1 MIMIKKSNLKLL
13 ILSHFFSVIILC
25 VVGCYFIYSTDLT
38 VMENRKFAAEILIFL
53 SIITT
58 TVNIG
63 IVIFSNRN
71 NIKLYNELD
80 KLATFCRTHDI
91 REGANQL
98 RQLDK
103 LGKKMNLIFDLINET
118 GEKRKQKLASMYQ
131 IIDYLMINS
140 DKNILITNV
149 IGDIQFCSHKFS
161 TVTKIDSDLI
171 RSLINGGAYD
181 EPKTVH
187 LAALEGDKRSII
199 ALPTDSTREGITSIL
214 LASTMNIPI
223 TNEYRKLENTINV
236 EGLNGYAAKPYNVY
250 VYEPDAGIGSDE
262 VHVIELG

>member
-171 RSLINGGAYD
+171 RTYRISDLLEMSINQILSD
-181 EPKTVH
+181 FERKKTT
-187 LAALEGDKRSII
+187 DI
-199 ALPTDSTREGITSIL
+199 ALKNQILKFDDTSKKI
-214 LASTMNIPI
+214 
-223 TNEYRKLENTINV
+223 K
-236 EGLNGYAAKPYNVY
+236 
-250 VYEPDAGIGSDE
+250 E
-262 VHVIELG
+262 VHILPIFDSDNIVSNMIFLFNFS

>member
-38 VMENRKFAAEILIFL
+38 IMENRKFAAEILIFL

-131 IIDYLMINS
+131 IIDYLMTNS

-161 TVTKIDSDLI
+161 TLTKIDSDLI
-171 RSLINGGAYD
+171 RTYRISDLLEISINRILSD
-181 EPKTVH
+181 FERKKTT
-187 LAALEGDKRSII
+187 DI
-199 ALPTDSTREGITSIL
+199 ALKNQILKFDDTSKKI
-214 LASTMNIPI
+214 
-223 TNEYRKLENTINV
+223 K
-236 EGLNGYAAKPYNVY
+236 
-250 VYEPDAGIGSDE
+250 E
-262 VHVIELG
+262 VHILPIFDSDNIVSNMIFLFNFS

>member
-71 NIKLYNELD
+71 NTKLYNELD

-131 IIDYLMINS
+131 IIDYLMTNS

-171 RSLINGGAYD
+171 RTYRISDLLEISINRILSD
-181 EPKTVH
+181 FERKKTT
-187 LAALEGDKRSII
+187 DI
-199 ALPTDSTREGITSIL
+199 ALKNQILKFDDTSKKI
-214 LASTMNIPI
+214 
-223 TNEYRKLENTINV
+223 K
-236 EGLNGYAAKPYNVY
+236 
-250 VYEPDAGIGSDE
+250 E
-262 VHVIELG
+262 VHILPIFDSDNIVSNMIFLFNFS

>member
-25 VVGCYFIYSTDLT
+25 IVGCYFIYSTDLT

-71 NIKLYNELD
+71 NTKLYNELD

-131 IIDYLMINS
+131 IIDYLMTNS

-161 TVTKIDSDLI
+161 TLTKIDSDLI
-171 RSLINGGAYD
+171 RTYRISDLLEISINRILSD
-181 EPKTVH
+181 FERKKTT
-187 LAALEGDKRSII
+187 DI
-199 ALPTDSTREGITSIL
+199 ALKNQILKFDDTSKKI
-214 LASTMNIPI
+214 
-223 TNEYRKLENTINV
+223 K
-236 EGLNGYAAKPYNVY
+236 
-250 VYEPDAGIGSDE
+250 E
-262 VHVIELG
+262 VHILPIFDSDNIVSNMIFLFNFS

>member
-131 IIDYLMINS
+131 IIDYLMTNS

-171 RSLINGGAYD
+171 RTYRISDLLEISINRILSD
-181 EPKTVH
+181 FERKKT
-187 LAALEGDKRSII
+187 
-199 ALPTDSTREGITSIL
+199 TDITLKNQIL
-214 LASTMNIPI
+214 KFDDTSKKI
-223 TNEYRKLENTINV
+223 K
-236 EGLNGYAAKPYNVY
+236 
-250 VYEPDAGIGSDE
+250 E
-262 VHVIELG
+262 VHILPIFDSDNIVSNMIFLFNFS

>member
-25 VVGCYFIYSTDLT
+25 IVGCYFIYSTDLT
-38 VMENRKFAAEILIFL
+38 IMENRKFAAEILIFL

-131 IIDYLMINS
+131 IIDYLMTNS

-161 TVTKIDSDLI
+161 TLTKIDSDLI
-171 RSLINGGAYD
+171 RTYRISDLLEISINRILSD
-181 EPKTVH
+181 FERKKTT
-187 LAALEGDKRSII
+187 DI
-199 ALPTDSTREGITSIL
+199 ALKNQILKFDDTSKKI
-214 LASTMNIPI
+214 
-223 TNEYRKLENTINV
+223 K
-236 EGLNGYAAKPYNVY
+236 
-250 VYEPDAGIGSDE
+250 E
-262 VHVIELG
+262 VHILPIFDSDNIVSNMIFLFNFS

>member
-171 RSLINGGAYD
+171 RTYRISDLLEISINQILSD
-181 EPKTVH
+181 FERKKTT
-187 LAALEGDKRSII
+187 DI
-199 ALPTDSTREGITSIL
+199 ALKNQILKFDDTSKKI
-214 LASTMNIPI
+214 
-223 TNEYRKLENTINV
+223 K
-236 EGLNGYAAKPYNVY
+236 
-250 VYEPDAGIGSDE
+250 E
-262 VHVIELG
+262 VHILPIFDSDNIVSNMIFLFNFS

>member
-38 VMENRKFAAEILIFL
+38 IMENRKFAAEILIFL

-131 IIDYLMINS
+131 IIDYLMTNS

-171 RSLINGGAYD
+171 RTYRISDLLEMSINQILSD
-181 EPKTVH
+181 FERKKTT
-187 LAALEGDKRSII
+187 DI
-199 ALPTDSTREGITSIL
+199 ALKNQILKFDDTSKKI
-214 LASTMNIPI
+214 
-223 TNEYRKLENTINV
+223 K
-236 EGLNGYAAKPYNVY
+236 
-250 VYEPDAGIGSDE
+250 E
-262 VHVIELG
+262 VHILPIFDSDNIVSNMIFLFNFS

>member
-131 IIDYLMINS
+131 IIDYLMTNS

-171 RSLINGGAYD
+171 RTYRISDLLEMSINQILSD
-181 EPKTVH
+181 FERKKTT
-187 LAALEGDKRSII
+187 DI
-199 ALPTDSTREGITSIL
+199 ALKNQILKFDDTSKKI
-214 LASTMNIPI
+214 
-223 TNEYRKLENTINV
+223 K
-236 EGLNGYAAKPYNVY
+236 
-250 VYEPDAGIGSDE
+250 E
-262 VHVIELG
+262 VHILPIFDSDNIVSNMIFLFNFS

>member
-1 MIMIKKSNLKLL
+1 
-13 ILSHFFSVIILC
+13 
-25 VVGCYFIYSTDLT
+25 
-38 VMENRKFAAEILIFL
+38 MENRKFAAEILIFL

-131 IIDYLMINS
+131 IIDYLMTNS

-171 RSLINGGAYD
+171 RTYRISDLLEMSINQILSD
-181 EPKTVH
+181 FERKKTT
-187 LAALEGDKRSII
+187 DI
-199 ALPTDSTREGITSIL
+199 ALKNQILKFDDTSKKI
-214 LASTMNIPI
+214 
-223 TNEYRKLENTINV
+223 K
-236 EGLNGYAAKPYNVY
+236 
-250 VYEPDAGIGSDE
+250 E
-262 VHVIELG
+262 VHILPIFDSDNIVSNMIFLFNFS

>member
-1 MIMIKKSNLKLL
+1 MIKKSNLKLL

-131 IIDYLMINS
+131 IIDYLMTNS

-171 RSLINGGAYD
+171 RTYRISDLLEISINQILSD
-181 EPKTVH
+181 FERKKTT
-187 LAALEGDKRSII
+187 DI
-199 ALPTDSTREGITSIL
+199 ALKNQILKFDDTSKKI
-214 LASTMNIPI
+214 
-223 TNEYRKLENTINV
+223 K
-236 EGLNGYAAKPYNVY
+236 
-250 VYEPDAGIGSDE
+250 E
-262 VHVIELG
+262 VHILPIFDSDNIVSNMIFLFNFS

>member
-131 IIDYLMINS
+131 IIDYLMTNS

-171 RSLINGGAYD
+171 RTYRISDLLEMSINQILSD
-181 EPKTVH
+181 FERKKT
-187 LAALEGDKRSII
+187 
-199 ALPTDSTREGITSIL
+199 TDITLKNQIL
-214 LASTMNIPI
+214 KFDDTSKKI
-223 TNEYRKLENTINV
+223 K
-236 EGLNGYAAKPYNVY
+236 
-250 VYEPDAGIGSDE
+250 E
-262 VHVIELG
+262 VHILPIFDSDNIVSNMIFLFNFS

>member
-25 VVGCYFIYSTDLT
+25 IVGCYFIYSTDLT
-38 VMENRKFAAEILIFL
+38 IMENRKFAAEILIFL

-71 NIKLYNELD
+71 NTKLYNELD
-80 KLATFCRTHDI
+80 KLATFCRTLDI

-131 IIDYLMINS
+131 IIDYLMTNS

-171 RSLINGGAYD
+171 RTYRISDLLEISINRILSD
-181 EPKTVH
+181 FERKKT
-187 LAALEGDKRSII
+187 
-199 ALPTDSTREGITSIL
+199 TDITLKNQIL
-214 LASTMNIPI
+214 KFDDTSKKI
-223 TNEYRKLENTINV
+223 K
-236 EGLNGYAAKPYNVY
+236 
-250 VYEPDAGIGSDE
+250 E
-262 VHVIELG
+262 VHILPIFDSDNIVSNMIFLFNFS

>member
-1 MIMIKKSNLKLL
+1 M
-13 ILSHFFSVIILC
+13 
-25 VVGCYFIYSTDLT
+25 
-38 VMENRKFAAEILIFL
+38 IFL

-131 IIDYLMINS
+131 IIDYLMTNS

-171 RSLINGGAYD
+171 RTYRISDLLEISINQILSD
-181 EPKTVH
+181 FERKKTT
-187 LAALEGDKRSII
+187 DI
-199 ALPTDSTREGITSIL
+199 ALKNQILKFDDTSKKI
-214 LASTMNIPI
+214 
-223 TNEYRKLENTINV
+223 K
-236 EGLNGYAAKPYNVY
+236 
-250 VYEPDAGIGSDE
+250 E
-262 VHVIELG
+262 VHILPIFDSDNIVSNMIFLFNFS

>member
-25 VVGCYFIYSTDLT
+25 IVGCYFIYSTDLT
-38 VMENRKFAAEILIFL
+38 IMENRKFVAEILIFL

-171 RSLINGGAYD
+171 RTYRISDLLEISINQILSD
-181 EPKTVH
+181 FERKKTT
-187 LAALEGDKRSII
+187 DI
-199 ALPTDSTREGITSIL
+199 ALKNQILKFDDTSKKI
-214 LASTMNIPI
+214 
-223 TNEYRKLENTINV
+223 K
-236 EGLNGYAAKPYNVY
+236 
-250 VYEPDAGIGSDE
+250 E
-262 VHVIELG
+262 VHILPIFDSDNIVSNMIFLFNFS

>member
-25 VVGCYFIYSTDLT
+25 IVGCYFIYSTDLT

-171 RSLINGGAYD
+171 RTYRISDLLEMSINQILSD
-181 EPKTVH
+181 FERKKTT
-187 LAALEGDKRSII
+187 DI
-199 ALPTDSTREGITSIL
+199 ALKNQILKFDDTSKKI
-214 LASTMNIPI
+214 
-223 TNEYRKLENTINV
+223 K
-236 EGLNGYAAKPYNVY
+236 
-250 VYEPDAGIGSDE
+250 E
-262 VHVIELG
+262 VHILPIFDSDNIVSNMIFLFNFS

>member
-25 VVGCYFIYSTDLT
+25 IVGCYFIYSTDLT
-38 VMENRKFAAEILIFL
+38 IMENRKFAAEILIFL

-71 NIKLYNELD
+71 NTKLYNELD

-131 IIDYLMINS
+131 IIDYLMTNS

-171 RSLINGGAYD
+171 RTYRISDLLEISINRILSD
-181 EPKTVH
+181 FERKKT
-187 LAALEGDKRSII
+187 
-199 ALPTDSTREGITSIL
+199 TDITLKNQIL
-214 LASTMNIPI
+214 KFDDTSKKI
-223 TNEYRKLENTINV
+223 K
-236 EGLNGYAAKPYNVY
+236 
-250 VYEPDAGIGSDE
+250 E
-262 VHVIELG
+262 VHILPIFDSDNIVSNMIFLFNFS

>member
-1 MIMIKKSNLKLL
+1 
-13 ILSHFFSVIILC
+13 
-25 VVGCYFIYSTDLT
+25 
-38 VMENRKFAAEILIFL
+38 MENRKFAAEILIFL

-71 NIKLYNELD
+71 NTKLYNELD

-131 IIDYLMINS
+131 IIDYLMTNS

-161 TVTKIDSDLI
+161 TLTKIDSDLI
-171 RSLINGGAYD
+171 RTYRISDLLEISINRILSD
-181 EPKTVH
+181 FERKKTT
-187 LAALEGDKRSII
+187 DI
-199 ALPTDSTREGITSIL
+199 ALKNQILKFDDTSKKI
-214 LASTMNIPI
+214 
-223 TNEYRKLENTINV
+223 K
-236 EGLNGYAAKPYNVY
+236 
-250 VYEPDAGIGSDE
+250 E
-262 VHVIELG
+262 VHILPIFDSDNIVSNMIFLFNFS

>member
-25 VVGCYFIYSTDLT
+25 IVGCYFIYSTDLT
-38 VMENRKFAAEILIFL
+38 IMENRKFAAEILIFL

-161 TVTKIDSDLI
+161 TLTKIDSDLI
-171 RSLINGGAYD
+171 RTYRISDLLEISINRILSD
-181 EPKTVH
+181 FERKKTT
-187 LAALEGDKRSII
+187 DI
-199 ALPTDSTREGITSIL
+199 ALKNQILKFDDTSKKI
-214 LASTMNIPI
+214 
-223 TNEYRKLENTINV
+223 K
-236 EGLNGYAAKPYNVY
+236 
-250 VYEPDAGIGSDE
+250 E
-262 VHVIELG
+262 VHILPIFDSDNIVSNMIFLFNFS

>member
-25 VVGCYFIYSTDLT
+25 IVGCYFIYSTDLT
-38 VMENRKFAAEILIFL
+38 IMENRKFAAEILIFL

-71 NIKLYNELD
+71 NTKLYNELD

-131 IIDYLMINS
+131 IIDYLMTNS

-161 TVTKIDSDLI
+161 TLTKIDSDLI
-171 RSLINGGAYD
+171 RTYRISDLLEISINRILSD
-181 EPKTVH
+181 FERKKTT
-187 LAALEGDKRSII
+187 DI
-199 ALPTDSTREGITSIL
+199 ALKNQILKFDDTSKKI
-214 LASTMNIPI
+214 
-223 TNEYRKLENTINV
+223 K
-236 EGLNGYAAKPYNVY
+236 
-250 VYEPDAGIGSDE
+250 E
-262 VHVIELG
+262 VHILPIFDSDNIVSNMIFLFNFS

>member
-1 MIMIKKSNLKLL
+1 
-13 ILSHFFSVIILC
+13 
-25 VVGCYFIYSTDLT
+25 
-38 VMENRKFAAEILIFL
+38 MENRKFAAEILIFL

-71 NIKLYNELD
+71 NTKLYNELD

-131 IIDYLMINS
+131 IIDYLMTNS

-171 RSLINGGAYD
+171 RTYRISDLLEISINRILSD
-181 EPKTVH
+181 FERKKTT
-187 LAALEGDKRSII
+187 DI
-199 ALPTDSTREGITSIL
+199 ALKNQILKFDDTSKKI
-214 LASTMNIPI
+214 
-223 TNEYRKLENTINV
+223 K
-236 EGLNGYAAKPYNVY
+236 
-250 VYEPDAGIGSDE
+250 E
-262 VHVIELG
+262 VHILPIFDSDNIVSNMIFLFNFS

>member
-25 VVGCYFIYSTDLT
+25 IVGCYFIYSTDLT

-71 NIKLYNELD
+71 NTKLYNELD

-131 IIDYLMINS
+131 IIDYLMTNS

-171 RSLINGGAYD
+171 RTYRISDLLEMSINQILSD
-181 EPKTVH
+181 FERKKTT
-187 LAALEGDKRSII
+187 DI
-199 ALPTDSTREGITSIL
+199 ALKNQILKFDDTSKKI
-214 LASTMNIPI
+214 
-223 TNEYRKLENTINV
+223 K
-236 EGLNGYAAKPYNVY
+236 
-250 VYEPDAGIGSDE
+250 E
-262 VHVIELG
+262 VHILPIFDSDNIVSNMIFLFNFS

>member
-25 VVGCYFIYSTDLT
+25 IVGCYFIYSTDLT
-38 VMENRKFAAEILIFL
+38 IMENRKFAAEILIFL

-71 NIKLYNELD
+71 NTKLYNELD

-171 RSLINGGAYD
+171 RTYRISDLLEISINRILSD
-181 EPKTVH
+181 FERKKTT
-187 LAALEGDKRSII
+187 DI
-199 ALPTDSTREGITSIL
+199 ALKNQILKFDDTSKKI
-214 LASTMNIPI
+214 
-223 TNEYRKLENTINV
+223 K
-236 EGLNGYAAKPYNVY
+236 
-250 VYEPDAGIGSDE
+250 E
-262 VHVIELG
+262 VHILPIFDSDNIVSNMIFLFNFS

>member
-25 VVGCYFIYSTDLT
+25 IVGCYFIYSTDLT
-38 VMENRKFAAEILIFL
+38 IMENRKFAAEILIFL

-71 NIKLYNELD
+71 NTKLYNELD

-131 IIDYLMINS
+131 IIDYLMTNS

-161 TVTKIDSDLI
+161 TLTKIDSDLI
-171 RSLINGGAYD
+171 RTYRISDLLEISINRILSD
-181 EPKTVH
+181 FERKKT
-187 LAALEGDKRSII
+187 
-199 ALPTDSTREGITSIL
+199 TDITLKNQIL
-214 LASTMNIPI
+214 KFDDTSKKI
-223 TNEYRKLENTINV
+223 K
-236 EGLNGYAAKPYNVY
+236 
-250 VYEPDAGIGSDE
+250 E
-262 VHVIELG
+262 VHILPIFDSDNIVSNMIFLFNFS

>member
-25 VVGCYFIYSTDLT
+25 IVGCYFIYSTDLT
-38 VMENRKFAAEILIFL
+38 IMENRKFAAEILIFL

-71 NIKLYNELD
+71 NTKLYNELD

-161 TVTKIDSDLI
+161 TLTKIDSDLI
-171 RSLINGGAYD
+171 RTYRISDLLEISINRILSD
-181 EPKTVH
+181 FERKKTT
-187 LAALEGDKRSII
+187 DI
-199 ALPTDSTREGITSIL
+199 ALKNQILKFDDTSKKI
-214 LASTMNIPI
+214 
-223 TNEYRKLENTINV
+223 K
-236 EGLNGYAAKPYNVY
+236 
-250 VYEPDAGIGSDE
+250 E
-262 VHVIELG
+262 VHILPIFDSDNIVSNMIFLFNFS

>member
-131 IIDYLMINS
+131 IIDYLMTNS

-171 RSLINGGAYD
+171 RTYRISDLLEISINQILSD
-181 EPKTVH
+181 FERKKTT
-187 LAALEGDKRSII
+187 DI
-199 ALPTDSTREGITSIL
+199 ALKNQILKFDDTSKKI
-214 LASTMNIPI
+214 
-223 TNEYRKLENTINV
+223 K
-236 EGLNGYAAKPYNVY
+236 
-250 VYEPDAGIGSDE
+250 E
-262 VHVIELG
+262 VHILPIFDSDNIVSNMIFLFNFS

>member
-25 VVGCYFIYSTDLT
+25 IVGCYFIYSTDLT
-38 VMENRKFAAEILIFL
+38 IMENRKFAAEILIFL

-71 NIKLYNELD
+71 NTKLYNELD

-131 IIDYLMINS
+131 IIDYLMTNS

-161 TVTKIDSDLI
+161 TLTKIDSDLI
-171 RSLINGGAYD
+171 RTYRISDLLEISINQILSD
-181 EPKTVH
+181 FERKKTT
-187 LAALEGDKRSII
+187 DI
-199 ALPTDSTREGITSIL
+199 ALKNQILKFDDTSKKI
-214 LASTMNIPI
+214 
-223 TNEYRKLENTINV
+223 K
-236 EGLNGYAAKPYNVY
+236 
-250 VYEPDAGIGSDE
+250 E
-262 VHVIELG
+262 VHILPIFDSDNIVSNMIFLFNFS

>member
-25 VVGCYFIYSTDLT
+25 IVGCYFIYSTDLT
-38 VMENRKFAAEILIFL
+38 IMENRKFAAEILIFL

-171 RSLINGGAYD
+171 RTYRISDLLEISINRILSD
-181 EPKTVH
+181 FERKKT
-187 LAALEGDKRSII
+187 
-199 ALPTDSTREGITSIL
+199 TDITLKNQIL
-214 LASTMNIPI
+214 KFDDTSKKI
-223 TNEYRKLENTINV
+223 K
-236 EGLNGYAAKPYNVY
+236 
-250 VYEPDAGIGSDE
+250 E
-262 VHVIELG
+262 VHILPIFDSDNIVSNMIFLFNFS